1 MAIFMIETESVS
13 SSGDSIKTISSELS
27 SISSNVSGYD
37 VNCEDNFNFA
47 GAKQVIAHNIE
58 ACVNKMNNTSKL
70 IETVVSAHNNLQ
82 SQLKF
87 NKEKNSED
95 TGKSG
100 SVAYASSGN
109 YSGSYS
115 GSSGGSSHSG
125 GGYSSGGY
133 SGGSSF
139 ETLSSA
145 GLVSG
150 GVASALVGNANVS
163 DNQKLTDGITSPL
176 LNEKFLSVAYA
187 APNGKS
193 LNEDAKKFL
202 NDSNLLYKGGYA
214 MVDGRYVIS
223 CDSSYGKVGDIIRF
237 TKNDGSIVECV
248 IGVNTSS
255 EKYKSTLNFIVDKDN
270 PPTSKSEFFEKIVE
284 NSSKIENIGNVSSN
298 TNSSFSNVPAQSVTE
313 ASTSTKGSENSTT
326 TESNSTVT
334 ESTENSSTTES
345 NSDATDSTGTSIESD
360 EPVTNDEK
368 LTPVD
373 NSADSVMANN
383 TSSSFSDESLNSLIN
398 AKTDEDVQR
407 VVNSIINDS
416 SNNSNN
422 A

>member
-58 ACVNKMNNTSKL
+58 ACVAKMNNTSKL

-115 GSSGGSSHSG
+115 GSSGGHSG

-255 EKYKSTLNFIVDKDN
+255 EKYKSTLNFIVDKNN

>member
-37 VNCEDNFNFA
+37 VNCEDNFDFA

-58 ACVNKMNNTSKL
+58 ACVNKINNTSKL

-87 NKEKNSED
+87 NKEETSED
-95 TGKSG
+95 SSKSG
-100 SVAYASSGN
+100 STSTASSEN
-109 YSGSYS
+109 YSDDYS
-115 GSSGGSSHSG
+115 GSSGSRSSRHSG
-125 GGYSSGGY
+125 GGHSSSPFYGNISSDGLASGG
-133 SGGSSF
+133 
-139 ETLSSA
+139 L
-145 GLVSG
+145 
-150 GVASALVGNANVS
+150 ASALVGNTNVLG
-163 DNQKLTDGITSPL
+163 NQKLTDGIASPL
-176 LNEKFLSVAYA
+176 LNDKFVSVAYA
-187 APNGKS
+187 APNEKS
-193 LNEDAKKFL
+193 LNEDSKKFL
-202 NDSNLLYKGGYA
+202 NDSDLIYKDGYA
-214 MVDGRYVIS
+214 MLDGRYVIS
-223 CDSSYGKVGDIIRF
+223 CDSSYGKVGDIVRF

-270 PPTSKSEFFEKIVE
+270 PPTSKSEFYEKIVE
-284 NSSKIENIGNVSSN
+284 NSSKIENIGNVNSN
-298 TNSSFSNVPAQSVTE
+298 SNSS
-313 ASTSTKGSENSTT
+313 ASTNPTQSFTDSSTT
-326 TESNSTVT
+326 TTESGESSTSTESNSTVT
-334 ESTENSSTTES
+334 ESTENSTTTES
-345 NSDATDSTGTSIESD
+345 NSDSTDSTGTSIESD

-398 AKTDEDVQR
+398 AKTDEDVQS

-422 A
+422 V

>member
-37 VNCEDNFNFA
+37 VNCEDNFDFA

-58 ACVNKMNNTSKL
+58 ACVNKINNTSKL

-87 NKEKNSED
+87 NKEETSED
-95 TGKSG
+95 SSKSG
-100 SVAYASSGN
+100 STSTASSDN
-109 YSGSYS
+109 YSDDYS
-115 GSSGGSSHSG
+115 GSSGRRSSRHSGSGHSG
-125 GGYSSGGY
+125 GPFYGNISSDGLASGG
-133 SGGSSF
+133 
-139 ETLSSA
+139 L
-145 GLVSG
+145 
-150 GVASALVGNANVS
+150 ASALVGNTNVLG
-163 DNQKLTDGITSPL
+163 NQKLTDGIASPL
-176 LNEKFLSVAYA
+176 LNDKFVSVAYA
-187 APNGKS
+187 APNEKF
-193 LNEDAKKFL
+193 LNEDSKKFL
-202 NDSNLLYKGGYA
+202 NDSDLIYKDDGYA
-214 MVDGRYVIS
+214 MLDGRYVIS
-223 CDSSYGKVGDIIRF
+223 CDSSYGKVGDIVRF

-270 PPTSKSEFFEKIVE
+270 PPTSKSEFYEKIVE
-284 NSSKIENIGNVSSN
+284 NSSKIENIGNVNSN
-298 TNSSFSNVPAQSVTE
+298 SNSS
-313 ASTSTKGSENSTT
+313 ASTNPTQSFTDSSTT
-326 TESNSTVT
+326 TTESGESSTSTESNSTVT
-334 ESTENSSTTES
+334 ESTENSTTTES
-345 NSDATDSTGTSIESD
+345 NSDSTDSTGTSIESD

-398 AKTDEDVQR
+398 AKTDEDVQS

-416 SNNSNN
+416 SNNV
-422 A
+422 

>member
-58 ACVNKMNNTSKL
+58 ACVAKMNNTSKL

-115 GSSGGSSHSG
+115 GSSGGHSG

-202 NDSNLLYKGGYA
+202 NDSNLLYKDGYA

-284 NSSKIENIGNVSSN
+284 NSSKIENVGNISSRTDSSVSTIPAQPATNISN
-298 TNSSFSNVPAQSVTE
+298 TTLENSE
-313 ASTSTKGSENSTT
+313 STTSIESRNTTSESSENST
-326 TESNSTVT
+326 
-334 ESTENSSTTES
+334 TTES

-416 SNNSNN
+416 SNN

>member
-58 ACVNKMNNTSKL
+58 ACVAKMNNTSKL

-115 GSSGGSSHSG
+115 GSSGGHSG
-125 GGYSSGGY
+125 GSSHSSGGY
-133 SGGSSF
+133 SGESSF

-298 TNSSFSNVPAQSVTE
+298 TNSSVSTIPAQPATNISNTTLE
-313 ASTSTKGSENSTT
+313 NSESTTSIESRNTKSESSENST
-326 TESNSTVT
+326 
-334 ESTENSSTTES
+334 TTES

-416 SNNSNN
+416 SNN

>member
-58 ACVNKMNNTSKL
+58 ACVAKMNNTSKL

-115 GSSGGSSHSG
+115 GSFGGSSHSS
-125 GGYSSGGY
+125 GGYSGGGY

-163 DNQKLTDGITSPL
+163 DNQKLTDGIASPL

-202 NDSNLLYKGGYA
+202 NDSNLLYKDGYA

-284 NSSKIENIGNVSSN
+284 NSSKIENVGNISGRTDSSVSTIPAQPATNISN
-298 TNSSFSNVPAQSVTE
+298 TTLENSE
-313 ASTSTKGSENSTT
+313 STTSIESRNTKSESSENST
-326 TESNSTVT
+326 
-334 ESTENSSTTES
+334 TTES

-416 SNNSNN
+416 SNN

>member
-1 MAIFMIETESVS
+1 MAVFMIETESVS

-58 ACVNKMNNTSKL
+58 ACVAKMNNTSKL

-115 GSSGGSSHSG
+115 GSFGGSSHSS
-125 GGYSSGGY
+125 GGYSGGGY

-284 NSSKIENIGNVSSN
+284 NSSKIENVGNISGRTDSSVSTIPAQPATNISN
-298 TNSSFSNVPAQSVTE
+298 TTLENSE
-313 ASTSTKGSENSTT
+313 STTSIESRNTKSESSENST
-326 TESNSTVT
+326 
-334 ESTENSSTTES
+334 TTES

-416 SNNSNN
+416 SNN